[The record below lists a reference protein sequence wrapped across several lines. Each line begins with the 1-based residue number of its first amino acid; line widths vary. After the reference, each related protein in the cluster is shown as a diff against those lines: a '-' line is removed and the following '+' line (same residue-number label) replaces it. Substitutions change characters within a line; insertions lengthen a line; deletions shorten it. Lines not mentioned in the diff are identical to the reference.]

1 MKRSSRDEQ
10 PIDWAATTGAVD
22 DVIAS
27 LDAKV
32 RRRRAQRRRRL
43 LAGGTLGLVLIA
55 GVARFAPGVLADKNP
70 IAAASFSSATT
81 ATTTLVSHP
90 EQQVLSDGS
99 VVELKPG
106 ARIRV
111 AFTAARRRV
120 VLEEGEAHFQVAKNP
135 QRPFVVVAGAV
146 QFRAVGTA
154 FSVQRGQREVELFV
168 TEGRVAVDQ
177 PAASPSSNA
186 TTSITSDGASTST
199 PAAETEI
206 SVVEAGHRVV
216 VTADST
222 ADAAHPLQVV
232 AVPADQALQRLAWRV
247 PTLEFSGTPLSEAL
261 PLFERHGKIRLI
273 LADPELAQ
281 VRLSGLIRADN
292 IDTLLALLEESHG
305 IQAEKRGDSEIVL
318 HKRR

>member
-1 MKRSSRDEQ
+1 MKSPQRDER
-10 PIDWAATTGAVD
+10 PLDWAATAGAVD
-22 DVIAS
+22 DVLAS
-27 LDAKV
+27 LDVKV

-43 LAGGTLGLVLIA
+43 IAGATLGLVLIA
-55 GVARFAPGVLADKNP
+55 VTARFTPGIFAEKDP
-70 IAAASFSSATT
+70 SHSAARPSPT
-81 ATTTLVSHP
+81 AATTLVSQP
-90 EQQVLSDGS
+90 EHQVLSDGS
-99 VVELKPG
+99 IVELKPG
-106 ARIRV
+106 ARISV
-111 AFTAARRRV
+111 AFTEARRRV

-177 PAASPSSNA
+177 PAASPGAA
-186 TTSITSDGASTST
+186 TPSIHDPASALATVS
-199 PAAETEI
+199 ATEATV

-216 VTADST
+216 VTADPDGNST
-222 ADAAHPLQVV
+222 RALHVV
-232 AVPADQALQRLAWRV
+232 PVPAAQASQRLAWRV

-261 PLFERHGKIRLI
+261 PLFERHGKIRLV

-292 IDTLLALLEESHG
+292 IETLLAVLADTHG
-305 IQAEKRGDSEIVL
+305 IQAEKRGDSEIIL